1 MEPNIPR
8 DHSECSHTWASWFGP
23 VLKCSKCGAETI
35 TSAAPGE
42 SKPIF
47 KPVQPTM
54 GMTAACHQAHTSAPS
69 AQRQIAPSA
78 TLREICST

>member
-1 MEPNIPR
+1 MSENGPTSR
-8 DHSECSHTWASWFGP
+8 DHRECPHSWASWFGP

-47 KPVQPTM
+47 PPRKALEDTEPTSD
-54 GMTAACHQAHTSAPS
+54 C
-69 AQRQIAPSA
+69 RA
-78 TLREICST
+78 TLAIPDVRGASSGA